1 MYGLETVALTKRQEA
16 ELEMADGW
24 RCSYLCWERLEWIAL
39 EMSTSE
45 GQLRLN
51 VSEQG
56 WHGFDISRRGIM
68 GKGWWIWSWQ
78 AGIKEEEDR
87 KEIDGYSEGGQ
98 AEGWMLGIWW
108 DGGRWSIVETPEE
121 SSQRRRSKNTHIL
134 TGLCG
139 LHFKTFIILS

>member
-16 ELEMADGW
+16 ELEMAELKMLIFVLRATRMDSI
-24 RCSYLCWERLEWIAL
+24 RNEYLRGTAQVECFREK
-39 EMSTSE
+39 
-45 GQLRLN
+45 
-51 VSEQG
+51 QG
-56 WHGFDISRRGIM
+56 WDGFDISRRGIM

-121 SSQRRRSKNTHIL
+121 SSQRRSKNTQIL
-134 TGLCG
+134 TGLCW